1 MNIYECRNNILGS
14 HCAISYPP
22 HNDHPIHAHDRCELF
37 YLIKGDGYYITEGSS
52 YAFEPGKVL
61 LMRPGET
68 HRAVCFN
75 NSEYHRMSI
84 HFDPCI
90 VDSIDPQR
98 KILRPFYD
106 RPLGMNNA
114 YNRSDLIGTGI
125 YDYLEQMQH
134 PCSDNDAQCTKV
146 LCYLLPV
153 LVELATVF
161 DKGFGSAKEAAFPY
175 SHDILEFIN
184 HNISTSLSVDMLC
197 EKFYL
202 TRTQLYRNFKKA
214 TGVNPWEYIT
224 LKRLTLARSYINDGM
239 AASAAAI
246 ACGFSDYS
254 AFYRAY
260 VKCFG
265 TTPSG
270 NNHTL

>member
-1 MNIYECRNNILGS
+1 MNNIECKNKQLGF
-14 HCAISYPP
+14 HCAVSHPP
-22 HNDHPIHAHDRCELF
+22 HMEHPIHAHDRCELF

-52 YAFEPGKVL
+52 YAFEPGKIL

-68 HRAVCFN
+68 HRAVCFDS
-75 NSEYHRMSI
+75 SEYHRMSI
-84 HFDPCI
+84 HFDPCV
-90 VDSIDPQR
+90 VDSIDPR
-98 KILRPFYD
+98 GRILRAFYD

-114 YNRSDLIGTGI
+114 YDRSMLMGTGI
-125 YDYLEQMQH
+125 YDYLEQMQR
-134 PCSDNDAQCTKV
+134 PCSDNDAQCMQV

-153 LVELATVF
+153 LMELANVF
-161 DKGFGSAKEAAFPY
+161 DHRFEAEKDAASPS
-175 SHDILEFIN
+175 SHDILKYIN
-184 HNISTSLSVDMLC
+184 HNIASPLSVDLLC

-239 AASAAAI
+239 SANAAAI
-246 ACGFSDYS
+246 ACGFGDYS

-260 VKCFG
+260 MKYFG
-265 TTPSG
+265 CTPTG
-270 NNHTL
+270 NTR